1 MSQRRAGA
9 PKIAWPAVTTSEPV
23 TSNNVP
29 RRAPRAAAAR
39 MRAGEVAR
47 WAQDSDDGADGA
59 RPAAMI

>member
-29 RRAPRAAAAR
+29 RRAPRAAAAG
-39 MRAGEVAR
+39 MRAGEMAR
-47 WAQDSDDGADGA
+47 WTRDSDDRADGA
-59 RPAAMI
+59 RSAAMI

>member
-29 RRAPRAAAAR
+29 RRAPRAAAAGR
-39 MRAGEVAR
+39 RGGEV
-47 WAQDSDDGADGA
+47 DPGFG
-59 RPAAMI
+59 